1 MKVRNKITF
10 VFVLLTSFLQIVIF
24 MFIYYFSEE
33 YTIREFYLRLS
44 QRATIA
50 AQAYLEENKSN
61 IDIYN
66 DVRTLHLERLPGECE
81 EIYKVDVKN
90 QTVQQ
95 NKNKILPDSFFQ
107 EIFKNRY
114 AEINIEDYYYTGIL
128 FNNDEESFIAVL
140 SAQDMYGEAKQKNLR
155 NILIIA
161 FLLNLVATSLLG
173 KYYAKQALGAI
184 TKIINRVNSI
194 EATNLHLR
202 LDPGKNNDE
211 LSKLAHT
218 FNKMLDRL
226 ETSFEVQ
233 SNFINNASHELRNPL
248 TAILGQ
254 TEVALNKDRSTG
266 EYVSILKEIEN
277 EALRL
282 DILVNGLLKLA
293 RTDYNKKGL
302 VIQPIRLDQLII
314 DIKNSIDKTNP
325 ENKIVLDFDDMPT
338 NEDLLVIEGNNGLLA
353 ISLNNILD
361 NACKFSQNQKV
372 ALKLLA
378 NEEIV
383 KIIVTDVGIGIP
395 SDELGNIFEPFYRGS
410 NARGLKGFGFGLP
423 LAYKIIKLHGGEI
436 SVSSQ
441 IEKGTIVKLI
451 FPVKNN
457 ISKTKNKF

>member
-10 VFVLLTSFLQIVIF
+10 VFILLTSFLQTIIF
-24 MFIYYFSEE
+24 IFIYYFSEE

-50 AQAYLEENKSN
+50 AQAYLEENKSS

-66 DVRTLHLERLPGECE
+66 DVRTLHLERLPSECE
-81 EIYKVDVKN
+81 EIYKVDIKN

-95 NKNKILPDSFFQ
+95 NRNKILPDAFFQ
-107 EIFKNRY
+107 EIFEKRY
-114 AEINIEDYYYTGIL
+114 AEINIDDYYYTGVL
-128 FNNDEESFIAVL
+128 FNDDEENFIAVL
-140 SAQDMYGEAKQKNLR
+140 SAQDMYGEAKLKNLR

-161 FLLNLVATSLLG
+161 FLLNLVITSLLG

-184 TKIINRVNSI
+184 TKIIDRVNSI
-194 EATNLHLR
+194 KATNLHLR
-202 LDPGKNNDE
+202 LEPGDSNDE

-218 FNKMLDRL
+218 FNNMLDRL

-254 TEVALNKDRSTG
+254 TEVALNKDRSTS
-266 EYVSILKEIEN
+266 EYISILKEIEN

-293 RTDYNKKGL
+293 QTDYNKKGL
-302 VIQPIRLDQLII
+302 VIEPIRLDQLII
-314 DIKNSIDKTNP
+314 DVKNNIDKTNP
-325 ENKIVLDFDDMPT
+325 ENNIVLDFDDMPT
-338 NEDLLVIEGNNGLLA
+338 DEDLLVIEGNNGLLA

-361 NACKFSQNQKV
+361 NACKFSRNERV
-372 ALKLLA
+372 SLKLLA

-383 KIIVTDVGIGIP
+383 KIIITDVGIGIP

-441 IEKGTIVKLI
+441 IEKGTIVKLV

-457 ISKTKNKF
+457 ISQTKSKF

>member
-24 MFIYYFSEE
+24 IFIYYFSEE

-95 NKNKILPDSFFQ
+95 TKNKNLPDSFFQ

-293 RTDYNKKGL
+293 QTDYNKKGL

-314 DIKNSIDKTNP
+314 DVKNSIDKKNP
-325 ENKIVLDFDDMPT
+325 ENKIVLDFDDMPI
-338 NEDLLVIEGNNGLLA
+338 NEDLLVIEGNGGLLA

-361 NACKFSQNQKV
+361 NACKFSRNQKV
-372 ALKLLA
+372 TLKLLA

-395 SDELGNIFEPFYRGS
+395 SNELGNIFEPFYRGS
-410 NARGLKGFGFGLP
+410 NVRGLKGFGFGLP

-441 IEKGTIVKLI
+441 IEKGTIVKLV